1 MSNVSIPK
9 RNNHKLLI
17 IIVMLCAPVAIS
29 YFLFFSG
36 IRPASVNYGA
46 LMEVTPL
53 QGSALN
59 QADETIFR
67 IRQLRGKWVLLSVGS
82 STCDEK
88 CNKNLYYM
96 RQVRT
101 MQNAEKSR
109 IERVWLIDD
118 GEPPQNLQLAE
129 DYKGMFFINAKD
141 SKLLEEL
148 PAVESVRDHIY
159 MIDPLGNLMMRFPK
173 DPDPIQMAKDIKRLL
188 KVSQIEHA
196 LNMPGTKH

>member
-36 IRPASVNYGA
+36 IRPPSVNYGA

-88 CNKNLYYM
+88 CNKSLYYM

-148 PAVESVRDHIY
+148 PAAESVRDHIY

>member
-88 CNKNLYYM
+88 CNKSLYYM

>member
-1 MSNVSIPK
+1 
-9 RNNHKLLI
+9 
-17 IIVMLCAPVAIS
+17 MLCAPVAIS

-88 CNKNLYYM
+88 CNKSLYYM

>member
-88 CNKNLYYM
+88 CNKSLYFM

>member
-88 CNKNLYYM
+88 CNKSLYFM

-118 GEPPQNLQLAE
+118 GELPQNLQLAE
-129 DYKGMFFINAKD
+129 DYKGMLFINAKD

>member
-88 CNKNLYYM
+88 CNKSLYYM

-188 KVSQIEHA
+188 KISQIEHA

>member
-88 CNKNLYYM
+88 CNKSLYFM

-188 KVSQIEHA
+188 KISQIEHA

>member
-1 MSNVSIPK
+1 VSNVSIPK

-88 CNKNLYYM
+88 CNKSLYYM

-188 KVSQIEHA
+188 KISQIEHA

>member
-1 MSNVSIPK
+1 MSNESDPK
-9 RNNHKLLI
+9 RSNRKLL
-17 IIVMLCAPVAIS
+17 VMALMLLAPVAIS
-29 YFLFFSG
+29 YLLYFSDV
-36 IRPASVNYGA
+36 RPPSVNYGD
-46 LMEVTPL
+46 LMAVTPL
-53 QGSALN
+53 QGSGLN
-59 QADETIFR
+59 QEDDTIFR
-67 IRQLRGKWVLLSVGS
+67 IRQLRGKWVLLTVNS

-101 MQNAEKSR
+101 MQNAEKNR

-118 GEPPQNLQLAE
+118 SEPPQNPQMAE
-129 DYKGMFFINAKD
+129 DYKGMFFIDAKD

-173 DPDPIQMAKDIKRLL
+173 DPDPAQMAKDIKRLL

>member
-88 CNKNLYYM
+88 CNKSLYFM

-101 MQNAEKSR
+101 MQNAEKNR

>member
-1 MSNVSIPK
+1 
-9 RNNHKLLI
+9 
-17 IIVMLCAPVAIS
+17 MLCAPVAIS

-141 SKLLEEL
+141 SMLLEEL

>member
-59 QADETIFR
+59 QEDETIFR

-88 CNKNLYYM
+88 CNKSLYFM

>member
-1 MSNVSIPK
+1 MSIPK

-88 CNKNLYYM
+88 CNKSLYFM

-129 DYKGMFFINAKD
+129 DYKGMLFINAKD

>member
-53 QGSALN
+53 QGSGLN

-88 CNKNLYYM
+88 CNKSLYYM

-188 KVSQIEHA
+188 KISQIEHA